1 MIEVADKLE
10 PWIAEHVRLEK
21 GAPGAGLGWVRQL
34 RKAGIDG
41 FAEMGFPTTQHEEW
55 RQTSVARIADTTF
68 RAVASAEARGKRVQG
83 VERFFYPEAEAARLV
98 FVDGHFSPGLS
109 KIDALPTGVKVG
121 TIAQLLAEDPT
132 RLEGRIGTLVDA
144 GSHPFVAL
152 NTALFQDGGYVL
164 VEKGVELDRP
174 VHVVYLATA
183 DGEPTANGGPTANHP
198 RTVLIAEPRS
208 NAVFMETFAGVGE
221 GASFTNAVTET
232 WIGAEARV
240 HHVMLEL
247 ATLEAFHMATHQVRL
262 DRGSNL
268 TTHSVSLGGAL
279 VRNELNT
286 VLDGEGIWLQ
296 MYGMFRV
303 DGTQHIDN
311 HTSIDHPQ
319 PHSDSRELYKGL
331 LDGNGKAIFHGK
343 IIVRKDAQLT
353 NAYQENR
360 NLLLSDE
367 AIVDTK
373 PQLEIHANDV
383 KCKHGANIG
392 HVSEDHIHYLRTRGV
407 GREDARRILV
417 HAFGAEMIQQLPVE
431 AVRTRLAGMVYE
443 LLGGD
448 PRDAILWGA

>member
-1 MIEVADKLE
+1 R
-10 PWIAEHVRLEK
+10 P
-21 GAPGAGLGWVRQL
+21 
-34 RKAGIDG
+34 
-41 FAEMGFPTTQHEEW
+41 
-55 RQTSVARIADTTF
+55 
-68 RAVASAEARGKRVQG
+68 
-83 VERFFYPEAEAARLV
+83 
-98 FVDGHFSPGLS
+98 
-109 KIDALPTGVKVG
+109 
-121 TIAQLLAEDPT
+121 
-132 RLEGRIGTLVDA
+132 

-164 VEKGVELDRP
+164 VEKGVEVDRP
-174 VHVVYLATA
+174 LHVVCLAT
-183 DGEPTANGGPTANHP
+183 GGGAPIACHP
-198 RTVLIAEPRS
+198 RTVLIAE
-208 NAVFMETFAGVGE
+208 AGAKATFIETFAGVGE
-221 GASFTNAVTET
+221 GGSFTNAVTET
-232 WIGAEARV
+232 WVGAEAKV
-240 HHVMLEL
+240 HHAMLEL
-247 ATLEAFHMATHQVRL
+247 ATLEAFHMATHQIRL
-262 DRGSNL
+262 DRGSHL

-286 VLDGEGIWLQ
+286 VLDGEGVWLQ
-296 MYGMFRV
+296 MYGLFRV
-303 DGTQHIDN
+303 AGTQHIDN

-319 PHSDSRELYKGL
+319 PHSDSREMYKGL
-331 LDGNGKAIFHGK
+331 LDGKGKAIFHGK

-407 GREDARRILV
+407 GKEEARRILV
-417 HAFGAEMIQQLPVE
+417 HAFGAEMIQELPVE

-448 PRDAILWGA
+448 PRDAVLWGA